1 MISAFL
7 NSVKIPELRRRI
19 LFTLAVI
26 VIVRLGAA
34 ITTPGVNQGVLQE
47 WFRTSL
53 SQRTGGGLAALFNLF
68 SGGAL
73 ENCAVFSL
81 GIMPYIS
88 ASIMMQLL
96 TAVIPQLGRLA
107 REDGGRQK
115 IMQLTRYTTL
125 VLCIFQGYL
134 LALSFQH
141 PESYH
146 TMLPGITDTIRQLGV
161 PLVDDLG
168 WKFRIVTVV
177 SLTTGTLVLMWL
189 GDQITERGIGN
200 GISLIITI
208 GIVARLPAALV
219 QAWKTFVPSGQGA
232 SQVNPM
238 VLVLLVLVLIFVIAA
253 VIAITQGV
261 RKITVQYAKRVV
273 GRKMYGGQ
281 TQYMPLKVNYA
292 GVMPIIFA
300 WALLLFPATIVS
312 YGFKNSPT
320 ANRIAAALSTGW
332 PHYVALAAMIFFFS
346 YFWVATQFQ
355 PTQIADDLKKYG
367 GYIPGVRPGKPTAD
381 FLDYTMTRLTF
392 AGAIFLTLIAVFPSL
407 LSQWLNV
414 PVITAQFFGG
424 TSLLIIVGVMLDTMR
439 QVETHLIQRHYDG
452 FLRKGRIRGRSFD
465 RAAYARGEAVEQWH
479 PHLVWCGYCRARDC
493 RGRDLSLWAI
503 GEKAACSSR
512 PARFRQRNSGGNDY
526 AALRD
531 SRDFTRGDSAA

>member
-88 ASIMMQLL
+88 ASI
-96 TAVIPQLGRLA
+96 
-107 REDGGRQK
+107 
-115 IMQLTRYTTL
+115 IMQLTRYATL
-125 VLCIFQGYL
+125 GLCIFQGYL

-146 TMLPGITDTIRQLGV
+146 TMLPGITDTIRNLGV

-177 SLTTGTLVLMWL
+177 SLTTGTLLLMWL

-200 GISLIITI
+200 GISLIITVC
-208 GIVARLPAALV
+208 IVARLPAALV

-232 SQVNPM
+232 SQ
-238 VLVLLVLVLIFVIAA
+238 
-253 VIAITQGV
+253 
-261 RKITVQYAKRVV
+261 
-273 GRKMYGGQ
+273 
-281 TQYMPLKVNYA
+281 
-292 GVMPIIFA
+292 
-300 WALLLFPATIVS
+300 
-312 YGFKNSPT
+312 
-320 ANRIAAALSTGW
+320 
-332 PHYVALAAMIFFFS
+332 
-346 YFWVATQFQ
+346 
-355 PTQIADDLKKYG
+355 
-367 GYIPGVRPGKPTAD
+367 
-381 FLDYTMTRLTF
+381 
-392 AGAIFLTLIAVFPSL
+392 
-407 LSQWLNV
+407 
-414 PVITAQFFGG
+414 
-424 TSLLIIVGVMLDTMR
+424 
-439 QVETHLIQRHYDG
+439 
-452 FLRKGRIRGRSFD
+452 
-465 RAAYARGEAVEQWH
+465 
-479 PHLVWCGYCRARDC
+479 
-493 RGRDLSLWAI
+493 
-503 GEKAACSSR
+503 
-512 PARFRQRNSGGNDY
+512 
-526 AALRD
+526 
-531 SRDFTRGDSAA
+531 

>member
-1 MISAFL
+1 MVSAFL

-19 LFTLAVI
+19 LFTLAVV

-34 ITTPGVNQGVLQE
+34 ITTPGVNQAVLQE
-47 WFRTSL
+47 WFRSTADK
-53 SQRTGGGLAALFNLF
+53 TGGVAALFNLF

-107 REDGGRQK
+107 REEGGRQK
-115 IMQLTRYTTL
+115 IMQLTRYAT
-125 VLCIFQGYL
+125 VGLCIFQGYL
-134 LALSFQH
+134 LAVSFQH

-146 TMLPGITDTIRQLGV
+146 TILGGITETIRTMGV
-161 PLVDDLG
+161 PLVEDTG
-168 WKFRIVTVV
+168 WTFRIVTVI
-177 SLTTGTLVLMWL
+177 SLTTGTMLLMWL

-208 GIVARLPAALV
+208 GIVARLPAALA
-219 QAWKTFVPSGQGA
+219 QAWKTFVPSAQTGT
-232 SQVNPM
+232 SQVNPAI
-238 VLVLLVLVLIFVIAA
+238 LVLMVGFLFFVIAA

-261 RKITVQYAKRVV
+261 RKITIQYAKRVV

-300 WALLLFPATIVS
+300 WALLLFPSTIV
-312 YGFKNSPT
+312 GFAFKNSPI
-320 ANRIAAALSTGW
+320 AARIANALNSGW
-332 PHYVALAAMIFFFS
+332 VHYAVVAGLIFFFS

-355 PTQIADDLKKYG
+355 PAQIADDLKKYG
-367 GYIPGVRPGKPTAD
+367 GYIPGVRPGKPTSD
-381 FLDYTMTRLTF
+381 FLDFTMTRLTF
-392 AGAIFLTLIAVFPSL
+392 AGAIFLTLIAVLPSL
-407 LSQWLNV
+407 LSQGLHV
-414 PVITAQFFGG
+414 PQITAQFFGG

-452 FLRKGRIRGRSFD
+452 FLRRGRIRGRAFD
-465 RAAYARGEAVEQWH
+465 RASY
-479 PHLVWCGYCRARDC
+479 
-493 RGRDLSLWAI
+493 S
-503 GEKAACSSR
+503 
-512 PARFRQRNSGGNDY
+512 
-526 AALRD
+526 
-531 SRDFTRGDSAA
+531 RGDAAASGTLMWLYVFIAILIIAAVAILLYGRG

>member
-1 MISAFL
+1 MVSAFL
-7 NSVKIPELRRRI
+7 NTVKIPELRRRI

-26 VIVRLGAA
+26 VVVRLGAA
-34 ITTPGVNQGVLQE
+34 ITTPGVNSAVLQE
-47 WFRTSL
+47 WFRTSADR
-53 SQRTGGGLAALFNLF
+53 SGGVAALFNLF

-73 ENCAVFSL
+73 ENCAIFSL

-96 TAVIPQLGRLA
+96 TAVIPRLGRLA

-115 IMQLTRYTTL
+115 IMQYTRYATL

-134 LALSFQH
+134 LAVSFQH

-146 TMLPGITDTIRQLGV
+146 TVLGGISDTIRNLGV
-161 PLVDDLG
+161 PLVDDTG
-168 WKFRIVTVV
+168 WTFRIVTVI
-177 SLTTGTLVLMWL
+177 SLTTGTLFLMWL

-208 GIVARLPAALV
+208 GIVARLPAALA
-219 QAWKTFVPSGQGA
+219 QAWKTFVPSAETGT
-232 SQVNPM
+232 SQVSPAI
-238 VLVLLVLVLIFVIAA
+238 LVLMVAFLFLVIAG

-300 WALLLFPATIVS
+300 WAILLFPTQILGFA
-312 YGFKNSPT
+312 FKNSRVAT
-320 ANRIAAALSTGW
+320 QIAAMLSTGW
-332 PHYVALAAMIFFFS
+332 LHYAFLAAMIFFFS

-355 PTQIADDLKKYG
+355 PSQIADDLKKYG
-367 GYIPGVRPGKPTAD
+367 GYIPGVRPGKPTSE
-381 FLDYTMTRLTF
+381 FLDFTMTRLTF
-392 AGAIFLTLIAVFPSL
+392 AGAIFLTLIAILPSL
-407 LSQWLNV
+407 LSQGLHV
-414 PVITAQFFGG
+414 PQITAQFFGG
-424 TSLLIIVGVMLDTMR
+424 TSLLIIVGVILDTMR

-465 RAAYARGEAVEQWH
+465 RASYSRGEAAGSGA
-479 PHLVWCGYCRARDC
+479 LVWLYVGIAVIVIGGVAIFLY
-493 RGRDLSLWAI
+493 GR
-503 GEKAACSSR
+503 
-512 PARFRQRNSGGNDY
+512 
-526 AALRD
+526 
-531 SRDFTRGDSAA
+531 